1 MPAAAA
7 PLETLVALLTST
19 VEVVVTS
26 PALSCST
33 SAKIVADSPS
43 QRAEFAAPMALDE
56 IAPLLQQA
64 VTLEEASTFA
74 ALVWVTLPCV

>member
-1 MPAAAA
+1 
-7 PLETLVALLTST
+7 
-19 VEVVVTS
+19 
-26 PALSCST
+26 
-33 SAKIVADSPS
+33 
-43 QRAEFAAPMALDE
+43 MALED